1 MSSQNETTTWVGL
14 IANPVSGRGRGL
26 KNVEMLEE
34 KLLARGVQVDRAL
47 TIEARRAMVDSAKN
61 VPGERKILVAI
72 GGDGT
77 INALINDQPQVPFV
91 SFPSGTENVYAKAM
105 QPQLPVDG
113 MIDWLLSAPASPM
126 DLGEYSYTSATGEVR
141 QRFLL
146 MLGFGFDAAVV
157 NRHHTR
163 RTAKSGQARPTSRFD
178 YVRPLAYEA
187 WNYGFPP
194 VKLHFT
200 DINGNKT
207 EQIGS
212 TSIVFNMDCYALGLK
227 FTPQASARD
236 GHLDTIC
243 FSRSG
248 SVQAGIYFA
257 TVVMGMHPRLRS
269 VNFGKMQELKIE
281 ALESPVPVQMD
292 GDPAGYVEPGR
303 PWTIRCLPQACQI
316 LTKKEIESTCSS

>member
-1 MSSQNETTTWVGL
+1 MSEQREKTAWVGL
-14 IANPVSGRGRGL
+14 VANPVSGRGRGL

-34 KLLARGVQVDRAL
+34 KLLARGVRVDRAL
-47 TIEARRAMVDSAKN
+47 TVDARRAMIEAAKTG
-61 VPGERKILVAI
+61 PESRKILVAI

-77 INALINDQPQVPFV
+77 INALINDRPEVPFV
-91 SFPSGTENVYAKAM
+91 NFPSGTENVYAKAM
-105 QPQLPVDG
+105 QPSLSVDE
-113 MIDWLLSAPASPM
+113 MIDWFLSAPAATM
-126 DLGEYSYTSATGEVR
+126 DLGEYSYEVASGEVR
-141 QRFLL
+141 NRFFL

-157 NRHHTR
+157 NRHHSR
-163 RTAKSGQARPTSRFD
+163 RTAASGQARPTSRYD

-187 WNYGFPP
+187 WHYGFPP
-194 VKLHFT
+194 VKLNFT

-212 TSIVFNMDCYALGLK
+212 TCIVFNMDCYALGLK

-236 GHLDTIC
+236 GYLDSVC

-269 VNFGKMQELKIE
+269 VNFGRMQELTIE

-303 PWTIRCLPQACQI
+303 PWTIRCLPQACQT
-316 LTKKEIESTCSS
+316 LTK